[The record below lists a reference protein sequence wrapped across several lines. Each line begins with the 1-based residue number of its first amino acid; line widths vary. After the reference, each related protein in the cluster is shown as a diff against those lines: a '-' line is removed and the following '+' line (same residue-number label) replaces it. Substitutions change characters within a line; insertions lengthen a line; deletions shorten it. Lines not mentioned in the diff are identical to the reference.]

1 MGYLLPF
8 DMNRGGETAS
18 MRTTA
23 SMSTGLP
30 PQGGAVAAVHKG
42 GGSKGG
48 KGYFRMITKGQYKG
62 QVLFCYGTYQDIN
75 KQLLDKKQ
83 IEKESVDKEVF
94 GEFLAELAGGPDQN
108 QNISGTGPLE
118 DQSPEQGTP
127 AEPATYDIFG
137 HSIQV
142 YANGGGIAST
152 VEGTTTPKVANGD
165 VAAHL
170 AQLLH
175 ATHGFTDSQG
185 TATSSRGVTTT
196 GGEVQNHVPTWNQ
209 AGDGHEISPEFSS
222 VLLRLIQESMINE
235 GIVESRETL
244 DAITELT
251 KRIFQQFPKTDR
263 DKDVSFGLNEVRP
276 ITFDHTNSDG
286 SIVKRTSAE
295 VDNGSIAAT
304 IATRRSFDT
313 QPSEGEVHND
323 RETVVDPHALPVETL
338 PDGSVDDFT
347 ADSLFGEEDSLSTR
361 VDRVAQIIASRWVQ
375 ILGDYRENP
384 DTNAL
389 SQEFTDPEGA
399 VAHMIGQMKAPNPL
413 RPRVQRLSSQGYVLN
428 KDNVV
433 IRKESPA
440 GAFDPNIVARQT
452 PMERLITVKAVN
464 SVAHA
469 MGITRDHVIPHLID
483 LLKDVLEAGTREI
496 TTVVPNPQYALKPP
510 RVKPLSASP
519 GARLNLKI
527 EDSAPA
533 GPSSVAEYPTGGAET
548 VWNDPRALS
557 VNPLHRD
564 TSTTPYLKKETKQ
577 ESYGRTP
584 FYQEYLKSAGLLP
597 ASMDSDGKSII
608 PEDIQVGG
616 TYGRPP
622 NISAPSFFDA
632 LLLYRLTPDSNSV
645 ELSSHGHNGLSW
657 QNISELGAND
667 QQRLIIGLKA
677 KSGLDY
683 EKWKS
688 ENPNLAQYADPW
700 REIYHEGGL
709 IDQLVR
715 VLDLVNHK
723 KEKFARENAG
733 KALDFKS
740 QTPGLTPEQI
750 EQLRSDKVGST
761 GVSIR
766 ETAEGLLTKIS
777 ALITG
782 SDHENIKIAQKA
794 IIGRLSL
801 ASNGIKNNDAE
812 DYSDGID
819 SRMVVGSFPNQEKVS
834 KWMLGNNFVEGN
846 LTNPNALSIKDK
858 TDVSQWNMNYIQGI
872 RKTNKGFNLGT
883 AGAGGSGG
891 FVSGDLS
898 AVSTDL
904 SFSLADVAEV
914 ILGKKVPFDDIS
926 KTRKN
931 SHANPLNVH
940 GALRKIHDGT
950 LKWFAENAGKMPME
964 EFIKL
969 ITGQQRDLFGPQEID
984 VHTSIHSI
992 ISEAV
997 SIAQEC
1003 QRTGISIIP
1012 ISSLRSFIPELAEV
1026 VSDPNVKIESS
1037 TEGAKASSSIPFCVY
1052 VKGNPEWMHLQNR
1065 IAFFEDPIVN
1075 TEALQ
1080 ETLAKYLP
1088 DASGISKQ
1096 SAYSKD
1102 ESGKHEFRQ
1111 EFESAIKILT
1121 SQLKLHGISFG
1132 TTFSSIKDSEHVD
1145 LSYICG
1151 ISGNTGLSLHGL
1163 SAIMG
1168 QLSKATEVKSAN
1180 ILALAESLHRRW
1192 ENVPAALVVAEDPFI
1207 ADPMASSTSRYFI
1220 SAHDILTGHLRKIA
1234 EDNNT
1239 NSSIKIIRIPAL
1251 QRYSADTNKTIP
1263 HSANKRDALKK
1274 YVANLSPDQVQA
1286 IVSDPFDVAQK
1297 KTPDQVASDLEATSL
1312 TSPQGKATTVFDDDF
1327 PITFASSGN
1336 ARPPEVL
1343 FLSGNPQAVFHQE
1356 GSSIIGIRD
1365 MSDANLRALLSAP
1378 YMSRGQKPR
1387 TVVIT
1392 RSQLRGM
1399 HSNQNAAEA
1408 AQRLVKDHP
1417 HVKFIFVGQFQ
1428 QGIRFSDPNRVCVV
1442 RPHSPTIP
1450 APDNAALEY
1459 QIQENISHG
1468 IISGTSADVS
1478 SSIPR
1483 IMSSEVSDEDI
1494 ASSFDESMQ
1503 KRVQKPYFYD
1513 SSSSGAKISWQD
1525 RFLPSTNS
1533 GSGIGFNDGS
1543 ECVVSLFAPWVN
1555 ATSGASAGTYQ
1566 PPSGDPDTRRS
1577 GQPIPAVTG
1586 FNITRLS
1593 PQYGPMRQDTW
1604 GSSAQVMQR
1613 QQVLAGN
1620 MQRALSTIGIVG
1632 DVIANG
1638 AEAGFANDMMLSG
1651 KKLIVM
1657 KSAAEPSRARLGTV
1671 RDVTG
1676 QAETRRQPW
1685 AEGRS
1690 LYAVNP
1696 RSGNW
1701 ALLNNQIALRTKS
1714 AQLPTLLSGNQIYRP
1729 TIEGRSERS
1738 DPSWRALYQYSL
1750 PGSFPDH
1757 TDSYQDRRE
1766 NAPAARGRVQP
1777 VSSWSELSDWS
1788 DENPNGRDGLI
1799 TQAAPAGI
1807 SQWGSSRD
1815 TEMLAALKASE
1826 RGPVQSMGISS
1837 AHFPGLRVHVDYRH
1851 GVMPPT
1857 NGTSVTAPLSPIQSH
1872 ALLKLYKTKD
1882 DEWNQGIPL
1891 MSIPVHMETP
1901 FEQNPLNDAS
1911 FHYRIFDRMI
1921 TDMGVRMIS
1930 SYAARKFLH
1939 LSNSSN
1945 PTQVRQQEE
1954 VFPRGEWPG
1963 AQSTQTTASA
1973 EPLIYDD
1980 SIIEDPNSR
1989 DLKEMMLES
1998 YDKKVGSLK
2007 TLYKLLI
2014 PMIFREYSSVQAA
2027 LVDKVAEQEGF
2038 NPQLISLL
2046 ARPSGIVNL
2055 DGTYETD
2062 TSTPNHFLQ
2071 VKTENGTVTQ
2081 SLDEYARTDAV
2092 KSDIT
2097 KCVDTPKVRE
2107 ENIWGMDDTGKISA
2121 IFTYD
2126 PLSMKT
2132 LSQWH
2137 EECAAK
2143 LESQTGY
2150 REKISSVKT
2159 KLEDIARF
2167 ELAVRIAKEE
2177 TGDKNLYKNYDQLG
2191 RAQSGYQFSS
2201 KGNKSRVAKLEDY
2214 SEKARNFV
2222 DFYKKRDAIL
2232 HPDDE
2237 PNPGVPGQVVA
2248 PAPRPAPVAVVPAG
2262 LRTLSERIGL
2272 RDQLN
2277 GSNPSAV
2284 PLESFNF
2291 PEPSRGPSPEPPSEP
2306 MTPDEDDMTNP
2317 AVVYAD
2323 TVEKIDESIKD
2334 LLARLEKV
2342 QGSETHHEIKFGMD
2356 EDGKYVE
2363 LPSGTSRLKQ
2373 QRVRRLLDH
2382 MEEIISYLKYLQE
2395 KNSKLLNKSISR
2407 KVGLNFYR
2415 SLSFLVSANN
2425 KMKKHLYFTK
2435 GL

>member
-18 MRTTA
+18 MRTP
-23 SMSTGLP
+23 STGLP

-48 KGYFRMITKGQYKG
+48 KGYFRMITKGKYKG

-75 KQLLDKKQ
+75 KQLVDKQK

-94 GEFLAELAGGPDQN
+94 GEFLAELGSGADQN

-118 DQSPEQGTP
+118 DQSPKQGDA

-152 VEGTTTPKVANGD
+152 VEGTETPKVANGD

-175 ATHGFTDSQG
+175 AAHGFTDSQG

-196 GGEVQNHVPTWNQ
+196 GGDVQNHVPTWNE
-209 AGDGHEISPEFSS
+209 AGNGHEISPEFAS
-222 VLLRLIQESMINE
+222 VILRLIQESMINE
-235 GIVESRETL
+235 GIAEGREAL

-276 ITFDHTNSDG
+276 ITFEHINSDG
-286 SIVKRTSAE
+286 SIVKRISAE
-295 VDNGSIAAT
+295 EDNGSIAAT
-304 IATRRSFDT
+304 IATRRGFDT
-313 QPSEGEVHND
+313 QPSEEEVHNN
-323 RETVVDPHALPVETL
+323 RETVVDPHALPAETL
-338 PDGSVDDFT
+338 PDGSADDFT
-347 ADSLFGEEDSLSTR
+347 ADTLFNEEDSLSTR
-361 VDRVAQIIASRWVQ
+361 VDRVAQIIASRWIQ
-375 ILGDYRENP
+375 ILSEYRERS

-389 SQEFTDPEGA
+389 SQELTDPEGV
-399 VAHMIGQMKAPNPL
+399 VAHMLGQMKATNPSV
-413 RPRVQRLSSQGYVLN
+413 PRVQGYVLN

-433 IRKESPA
+433 IRTESPA
-440 GAFDPNIVARQT
+440 GALDPNIVARQT

-469 MGITRDHVIPHLID
+469 MGITRDNVIPHIID
-483 LLKDVLEAGTREI
+483 LLKDVLEAGTR
-496 TTVVPNPQYALKPP
+496 QKP
-510 RVKPLSASP
+510 
-519 GARLNLKI
+519 
-527 EDSAPA
+527 
-533 GPSSVAEYPTGGAET
+533 
-548 VWNDPRALS
+548 
-557 VNPLHRD
+557 
-564 TSTTPYLKKETKQ
+564 
-577 ESYGRTP
+577 YGRTP

-597 ASMDSDGKSII
+597 DSVDSDGKPII

-616 TYGRPP
+616 TYARPP
-622 NISAPSFFDA
+622 NIAAPSFFDA

-645 ELSSHGHNGLSW
+645 ELSSHRHNGPSW

-667 QQRLIIGLKA
+667 QQSLIIGLKA

-683 EKWKS
+683 EKWKY
-688 ENPNLAQYADPW
+688 ENPNLAEYADPW

-715 VLDLVNHK
+715 VVDLVNHK
-723 KEKFARENAG
+723 KEDFAKENAG

-740 QTPGLTPEQI
+740 QTPGLTLEQI
-750 EQLRSDKVGST
+750 EELRNDKVGKT

-766 ETAEGLLTKIS
+766 DTAELLLAKIAAFIS
-777 ALITG
+777 G
-782 SDHENIKIAQKA
+782 SEYENIKIAQKA

-801 ASNGIKNNDAE
+801 ASNGISNNDSE

-819 SRMVVGSFPNQEKVS
+819 TRMAVGIFPNQEKVS
-834 KWMLGNNFVEGN
+834 RWILDNDFAEGN
-846 LTNPNALSIKDK
+846 LTNPNAVSVKDK
-858 TDVSQWNMNYIQGI
+858 TDVSRWNMNYIQRI

-883 AGAGGSGG
+883 ANVGGSGG

-898 AVSTDL
+898 GVSTDL
-904 SFSLADVAEV
+904 SYSLADVAEV

-926 KTRKN
+926 ETRKN

-964 EFIKL
+964 EFIEL
-969 ITGQQRDLFGPQEID
+969 IIKQQRDLFGPQQID

-1026 VSDPNVKIESS
+1026 SSDPNVKIESS
-1037 TEGAKASSSIPFCVY
+1037 TEDGKASSSIPFCVY

-1065 IAFFEDPIVN
+1065 IAFFEDPLVN
-1075 TEALQ
+1075 IEALQ
-1080 ETLAKYLP
+1080 ETLTKYLP

-1096 SAYSKD
+1096 SAYSRD
-1102 ESGKHEFRQ
+1102 ESGKPEFRQ

-1132 TTFSSIKDSEHVD
+1132 TTFSGIKDSEHVD

-1168 QLSKATEVKSAN
+1168 QLSEATEIKSAN
-1180 ILALAESLHRRW
+1180 IRALAESLHRRW

-1220 SAHDILTGHLRKIA
+1220 SAHDVLTQHLRKIA

-1312 TSPQGKATTVFDDDF
+1312 SSPQGKATTVFDDDF

-1343 FLSGNPQAVFHQE
+1343 FLSGNPQAVFHQK

-1378 YMSRGQKPR
+1378 YMSQGQTPR

-1408 AQRLVKDHP
+1408 AQKLVRDHP
-1417 HVKFIFVGQFQ
+1417 HIKFVFVGQFQ

-1442 RPHSPTIP
+1442 RSHSPTIT
-1450 APDNAALEY
+1450 ASDNAALEY

-1483 IMSSEVSDEDI
+1483 IMSSEVSDDDI
-1494 ASSFDESMQ
+1494 TSSFDESMK

-1513 SSSSGAKISWQD
+1513 SSSGEKISWQD
-1525 RFLPSTNS
+1525 RFLPSANS
-1533 GSGIGFNDGS
+1533 GSGIGFNDGN

-1566 PPSGDPDTRRS
+1566 PPSGDADTRRS
-1577 GQPIPAVTG
+1577 GQPIPTVTG

-1593 PQYGPMRQDTW
+1593 PQYGPMRRDTW
-1604 GSSAQVMQR
+1604 GSSAQIMQR

-1657 KSAAEPSRARLGTV
+1657 KSAVEPSRARLGTV

-1701 ALLNNQIALRTKS
+1701 ALLNNQVAFRTKS

-1738 DPSWRALYQYSL
+1738 DPSWRALYQHSL
-1750 PGSFPDH
+1750 PGAFPDH
-1757 TDSYQDRRE
+1757 MDSYQDRRE
-1766 NAPAARGRVQP
+1766 NAPATRDRVQQ

-1788 DENPNGRDGLI
+1788 DENPDGRDGLI

-1815 TEMLAALKASE
+1815 AEMLAALKASE
-1826 RGPVQSMGISS
+1826 RGPVQSMRISS

-1851 GVMPPT
+1851 GVMPQ
-1857 NGTSVTAPLSPIQSH
+1857 STAPLSPIQSH
-1872 ALLKLYKTKD
+1872 ALLKLYKTND
-1882 DEWNQGIPL
+1882 NEWDQGIPL

-1901 FEQNPLNDAS
+1901 FGQNPLNDAS
-1911 FHYRIFDRMI
+1911 FHYRIFDRVL

-1930 SYAARKFLH
+1930 AYAARKFLD
-1939 LSNSSN
+1939 LINSSDA
-1945 PTQVRQQEE
+1945 TQVRQQEE
-1954 VFPRGEWPG
+1954 VFPRGQWPG
-1963 AQSTQTTASA
+1963 AQSTQTASSA
-1973 EPLIYDD
+1973 QPLIYDD

-1998 YDKKVGSLK
+1998 YDKKVESLK
-2007 TLYKLLI
+2007 ALYKSLI
-2014 PMIFREYSSVQAA
+2014 PMIFREYSPVQAA
-2027 LVDKVAEQEGF
+2027 LVDQGVQRI
-2038 NPQLISLL
+2038 NPQSIPTL
-2046 ARPSGIVNL
+2046 ARPRGIINI

-2062 TSTPNHFLQ
+2062 ASTPTHFLQ
-2071 VKTENGTVTQ
+2071 VKTQNGTVAQ
-2081 SLDEYARTDAV
+2081 SLDDYARTDAV
-2092 KSDIT
+2092 KSDIA
-2097 KCVDTPKVRE
+2097 KCVDVPKVRE

-2167 ELAVRIAKEE
+2167 EDAVRIAKEG
-2177 TGDKNLYKNYDQLG
+2177 TADKNIYKNYDQLG

-2201 KGNKSRVAKLEDY
+2201 KGNKSRDKIEDY

-2232 HPDDE
+2232 HPEDE
-2237 PNPGVPGQVVA
+2237 PNPGVEGQ
-2248 PAPRPAPVAVVPAG
+2248 AG

-2277 GSNPSAV
+2277 ESNPSAV

-2291 PEPSRGPSPEPPSEP
+2291 PEPSGGPSSEP
-2306 MTPDEDDMTNP
+2306 SSESMASDEDDEDQKNSMTNP

-2342 QGSETHHEIKFGMD
+2342 QSSETHHEIKFGMD

-2373 QRVRRLLDH
+2373 QRVTRLLEY
-2382 MEEIISYLKYLQE
+2382 MEEIIAYLKYLQE

-2407 KVGLNFYR
+2407 KVGLSFYR
-2415 SLSFLVSANN
+2415 SLSFLTSANN
-2425 KMKKHLYFTK
+2425 KMKKNLYFTK
-2435 GL
+2435 GR

>member
-18 MRTTA
+18 MRTP
-23 SMSTGLP
+23 STGLP
-30 PQGGAVAAVHKG
+30 PLGGAVAAVHKG

-48 KGYFRMITKGQYKG
+48 KGYFRMITKGKYKG

-75 KQLLDKKQ
+75 KQLFAKQQ

-94 GEFLAELAGGPDQN
+94 GEFVAELANGADQN

-118 DQSPEQGTP
+118 DQSPKQVNPTD
-127 AEPATYDIFG
+127 PATYDIFG

-142 YANGGGIAST
+142 YANGGEIAST
-152 VEGTTTPKVANGD
+152 VEGTATPRVANGD

-175 ATHGFTDSQG
+175 AAHGFTDSQG

-286 SIVKRTSAE
+286 STVKRTSAE
-295 VDNGSIAAT
+295 EDNGSIAAT
-304 IATRRSFDT
+304 IAARRGFDI
-313 QPSEGEVHND
+313 QPSMGEVHND

-347 ADSLFGEEDSLSTR
+347 ADSLFNEEDSLSTR

-375 ILGDYRENP
+375 ILGEYREKP

-389 SQEFTDPEGA
+389 SQEFTDPKGV
-399 VAHMIGQMKAPNPL
+399 VAHMIGQSHMYTSEL
-413 RPRVQRLSSQGYVLN
+413 RYPSVAGYVLN
-428 KDNVV
+428 KDNGV

-440 GAFDPNIVARQT
+440 GALDPNIVAKQT
-452 PMERLITVKAVN
+452 PTERLITVKAVN

-469 MGITRDHVIPHLID
+469 MGITGDNVIPHLID
-483 LLKDVLEAGTREI
+483 ILAIVLGAGTREI
-496 TTVVPNPQYALKPP
+496 TTEVPNPQYALKPP
-510 RVKPLSASP
+510 RVKPLSARR
-519 GARLNLKI
+519 GGRLNLKI
-527 EDSAPA
+527 SPTGPA
-533 GPSSVAEYPTGGAET
+533 GPSSFPASPVGYSAT
-548 VWNDPRALS
+548 VWNDPRAES

-564 TSTTPYLKKETKQ
+564 THTTPYLKKETKQ
-577 ESYGRTP
+577 ESYGNTD
-584 FYQEYLKSAGLLP
+584 FYQAYLESAGLLP
-597 ASMDSDGKSII
+597 DSADA
-608 PEDIQVGG
+608 VLGG

-622 NISAPSFFDA
+622 NIAAPNFFDA
-632 LLLYRLTPDSNSV
+632 LLLYRLTPDSSSIQ
-645 ELSSHGHNGLSW
+645 LSSHGGNGITW
-657 QNISELGAND
+657 QDISELGAND
-667 QQRLIIGLKA
+667 QQRLMIGLKA

-709 IDQLVR
+709 IDQLTR
-715 VLDLVNHK
+715 VVALVNDRK
-723 KEKFARENAG
+723 ADFARKNAG
-733 KALDFKS
+733 QPLLFTS
-740 QTPGLTPEQI
+740 QTAGFTPEQI

-761 GVSIR
+761 GFSIR
-766 ETAEGLLTKIS
+766 EKAEGLLTKIS

-801 ASNGIKNNDAE
+801 ASNGINNNDAE

-819 SRMVVGSFPNQEKVS
+819 SRMAVGSFPNQEKVS

-846 LTNPNALSIKDK
+846 LTNPNALSVKDK

-872 RKTNKGFNLGT
+872 RKINRGFNLGT
-883 AGAGGSGG
+883 VGAGGSGG
-891 FVSGDLS
+891 FVSEDLS
-898 AVSTDL
+898 GVSTDL

-984 VHTSIHSI
+984 VQTSIHSI

-1037 TEGAKASSSIPFCVY
+1037 TEGGKASSSIPFCVY

-1080 ETLAKYLP
+1080 ETLEKYLP

-1102 ESGKHEFRQ
+1102 ESGKPEFRQ

-1132 TTFSSIKDSEHVD
+1132 TTFSGIKDSEHVD

-1151 ISGNTGLSLHGL
+1151 ITGNTGLSFHGL

-1274 YVANLSPDQVQA
+1274 YVANLSPEQVQDIA
-1286 IVSDPFDVAQK
+1286 SDPFDVAKK

-1378 YMSRGQKPR
+1378 YMSQGQKPR

-1392 RSQLRGM
+1392 RSQLRIM

-1408 AQRLVKDHP
+1408 AQKLVKDHP

-1442 RPHSPTIP
+1442 RSHSPTIP

-1483 IMSSEVSDEDI
+1483 IMSSEVSNEDI
-1494 ASSFDESMQ
+1494 TSSFDESMK

-1513 SSSSGAKISWQD
+1513 SSSGAKISWQD

-1533 GSGIGFNDGS
+1533 GSGIGFNDGN

-1566 PPSGDPDTRRS
+1566 PPSGSADTRRS

-1676 QAETRRQPW
+1676 RAETRRQPW

-1766 NAPAARGRVQP
+1766 NAPATRDRAQQI
-1777 VSSWSELSDWS
+1777 SSWSELSDWS
-1788 DENPNGRDGLI
+1788 DENPDGRDGLI

-1872 ALLKLYKTKD
+1872 ALLKLYKTND
-1882 DEWNQGIPL
+1882 NEWNQGIPL
-1891 MSIPVHMETP
+1891 MSIPVHMNTP

-1930 SYAARKFLH
+1930 AYAARKFLH
-1939 LSNSSN
+1939 LSNSNN
-1945 PTQVRQQEE
+1945 PEQVRQQEE

-1998 YDKKVGSLK
+1998 YDKKVDSLK
-2007 TLYKLLI
+2007 ALYKSLI
-2014 PMIFREYSSVQAA
+2014 PMIFREYSPVQPA
-2027 LVDKVAEQEGF
+2027 LVDRGVHQQGV
-2038 NPQLISLL
+2038 NPHLIPVP

-2055 DGTYETD
+2055 DGTDEIDALQLLPYLAGMIQG
-2062 TSTPNHFLQ
+2062 HMGVAFLY
-2071 VKTENGTVTQ
+2071 
-2081 SLDEYARTDAV
+2081 DAYARTDAG
-2092 KSDIT
+2092 KSDIA
-2097 KCVDTPKVRE
+2097 KCVDLPKVRE

-2132 LSQWH
+2132 LSEWH

-2150 REKISSVKT
+2150 REKTSSVQN

-2167 ELAVRIAKEE
+2167 EHAVRIAKED
-2177 TGDKNLYKNYDQLG
+2177 TVDKNLYENYDQLG
-2191 RAQSGYQFSS
+2191 RAQWGNRFSS
-2201 KGNKSRVAKLEDY
+2201 RGDKNRDTLEGY
-2214 SEKARNFV
+2214 SEKTRNFV

-2232 HPDDE
+2232 HPDDK
-2237 PNPGVPGQVVA
+2237 PNPGVPGQ
-2248 PAPRPAPVAVVPAG
+2248 AG
-2262 LRTLSERIGL
+2262 LQTLSERIDL
-2272 RDQLN
+2272 RDQL
-2277 GSNPSAV
+2277 SRAV
-2284 PLESFNF
+2284 PLASFNF
-2291 PEPSRGPSPEPPSEP
+2291 PEPSGGPSLEPPSQP
-2306 MTPDEDDMTNP
+2306 MALDDDDMTNP

-2334 LLARLEKV
+2334 LLTRLEKV

-2373 QRVRRLLDH
+2373 RQAGRLLDH
-2382 MEEIISYLKYLQE
+2382 MEEIIAYLKYLQE

-2435 GL
+2435 GR

>member
-18 MRTTA
+18 MRTP
-23 SMSTGLP
+23 STGLP

-48 KGYFRMITKGQYKG
+48 KGYFRMITKGKYKG
-62 QVLFCYGTYQDIN
+62 QVLFCYGTYQDIK
-75 KQLLDKKQ
+75 KQLLDKQQ
-83 IEKESVDKEVF
+83 IENESVDKEVF
-94 GEFLAELAGGPDQN
+94 GKFLAELGSGADQN

-118 DQSPEQGTP
+118 DQSPEQVDPTG
-127 AEPATYDIFG
+127 PATYDIFG
-137 HSIQV
+137 HSVQV

-152 VEGTTTPKVANGD
+152 VEGSETPKVANGD

-170 AQLLH
+170 VQLLH
-175 ATHGFTDSQG
+175 AAHGFIDSQG

-196 GGEVQNHVPTWNQ
+196 GGDVQNHVPTWNE

-222 VLLRLIQESMINE
+222 VILRLIQESMINE
-235 GIVESRETL
+235 GIVEGREAL
-244 DAITELT
+244 DAINELT
-251 KRIFQQFPKTDR
+251 KRIFQQFPKPDR

-276 ITFDHTNSDG
+276 ITFNHINSDG
-286 SIVKRTSAE
+286 SILKRTSAE
-295 VDNGSIAAT
+295 EDNGSIAGT
-304 IATRRSFDT
+304 IATRRGFDT

-323 RETVVDPHALPVETL
+323 RETVVDPHALPAETL

-347 ADSLFGEEDSLSTR
+347 ADNLFGEEDSLSTR
-361 VDRVAQIIASRWVQ
+361 VDRVAQIIASRWIQ
-375 ILGDYRENP
+375 ILSEYRERSDANV
-384 DTNAL
+384 L
-389 SQEFTDPEGA
+389 SQELTDPDGV
-399 VAHMIGQMKAPNPL
+399 VAHMLGQMKPKQFYNEEDSLSTNPSVARAQGL
-413 RPRVQRLSSQGYVLN
+413 FSQGYVLN

-433 IRKESPA
+433 IRTESPA
-440 GAFDPNIVARQT
+440 GVLNPDIVAEQT
-452 PMERLITVKAVN
+452 PMERLLTVKAVN
-464 SVAHA
+464 SVANA
-469 MGITRDHVIPHLID
+469 MGITRDNVIPHIID

-496 TTVVPNPQYALKPP
+496 TTEVPDTRVIGEINTDYSDTIKTKPEYGFKQPKLKP
-510 RVKPLSASP
+510 VKTL
-519 GARLNLKI
+519 
-527 EDSAPA
+527 
-533 GPSSVAEYPTGGAET
+533 
-548 VWNDPRALS
+548 
-557 VNPLHRD
+557 
-564 TSTTPYLKKETKQ
+564 KETTRQ
-577 ESYGRTP
+577 SYGRTP

-597 ASMDSDGKSII
+597 DS
-608 PEDIQVGG
+608 EDIQVGG
-616 TYGRPP
+616 TYARPP
-622 NISAPSFFDA
+622 NIAAPSFFDA

-645 ELSSHGHNGLSW
+645 ELSSHRHNGPSW

-700 REIYHEGGL
+700 RDIYHEGGL

-723 KEKFARENAG
+723 KQEFAKENAG

-740 QTPGLTPEQI
+740 QTPGFTPEQI
-750 EQLRSDKVGST
+750 EKLRNDKFGKT

-766 ETAEGLLTKIS
+766 DKAESLLAQIA
-777 ALITG
+777 ALISG
-782 SDHENIKIAQKA
+782 SEYENIKIAQKA

-801 ASNGIKNNDAE
+801 ASNGISNNDSE
-812 DYSDGID
+812 DHSDGID
-819 SRMVVGSFPNQEKVS
+819 TRMAVGIFPNQEKVS
-834 KWMLGNNFVEGN
+834 RWILDRDFAEGN
-846 LTNPNALSIKDK
+846 LTNPNAVSVKDK
-858 TDVSQWNMNYIQGI
+858 TDVSRWNMNYIQRI

-891 FVSGDLS
+891 FVSSDLS
-898 AVSTDL
+898 GVSTDL
-904 SFSLADVAEV
+904 SFSLAEVAEV

-926 KTRKN
+926 ETRKN

-969 ITGQQRDLFGPQEID
+969 ITKQQRNLFGPQEID

-992 ISEAV
+992 IAEAV

-1026 VSDPNVKIESS
+1026 SSDPNVKIESS
-1037 TEGAKASSSIPFCVY
+1037 TEGVKASSSIPFCVY

-1065 IAFFEDPIVN
+1065 IAFFEDPLVN
-1075 TEALQ
+1075 IEALQ
-1080 ETLAKYLP
+1080 ETLTKYLP

-1096 SAYSKD
+1096 SAYSRD
-1102 ESGKHEFRQ
+1102 ESGKPEFRQ

-1132 TTFSSIKDSEHVD
+1132 TTFSGIKDSEHVD

-1151 ISGNTGLSLHGL
+1151 ISGNTSLSLHGL

-1168 QLSKATEVKSAN
+1168 QLSEATEIKSAN
-1180 ILALAESLHRRW
+1180 IRALAESLHRRW

-1220 SAHDILTGHLRKIA
+1220 SAHDVLTQHLRKIA
-1234 EDNNT
+1234 EDNNI
-1239 NSSIKIIRIPAL
+1239 NLSIKIIRIPAL
-1251 QRYSADTNKTIP
+1251 QRYSTDTNKTIP

-1274 YVANLSPDQVQA
+1274 YVANLSPDQVQT
-1286 IVSDPFDVAQK
+1286 IVSNPFDVAEK

-1312 TSPQGKATTVFDDDF
+1312 NSPQGKATTVFDDDF

-1343 FLSGNPQAVFHQE
+1343 FLSGNPQAVFHQK

-1365 MSDANLRALLSAP
+1365 MSDANLRALLSTP
-1378 YMSRGQKPR
+1378 YMSQGQTPR

-1399 HSNQNAAEA
+1399 HSNQNAVEA
-1408 AQRLVKDHP
+1408 AQKLVRVHP
-1417 HVKFIFVGQFQ
+1417 HIKFVFVGQFQ

-1442 RPHSPTIP
+1442 RSHSPTIT
-1450 APDNAALEY
+1450 ASDNAALEY

-1483 IMSSEVSDEDI
+1483 IMSSEVSDDDI
-1494 ASSFDESMQ
+1494 TSSFDESMK

-1513 SSSSGAKISWQD
+1513 SSSGEKISWQD
-1525 RFLPSTNS
+1525 RFLPSANS
-1533 GSGIGFNDGS
+1533 GSGIGFNDGN

-1566 PPSGDPDTRRS
+1566 PPSGDADTRRS
-1577 GQPIPAVTG
+1577 GQPIPTVTG

-1593 PQYGPMRQDTW
+1593 PQYGPMRRDTW
-1604 GSSAQVMQR
+1604 GSSAQIMQR

-1657 KSAAEPSRARLGTV
+1657 KSAVEPSRARLGTV

-1701 ALLNNQIALRTKS
+1701 ALLNNQVAFRTKS

-1738 DPSWRALYQYSL
+1738 DPSWRALYQHSL
-1750 PGSFPDH
+1750 PGAFPDH
-1757 TDSYQDRRE
+1757 MDSYQDRRE
-1766 NAPAARGRVQP
+1766 NAPATRDRVQQ

-1788 DENPNGRDGLI
+1788 DENPDGRDGLI

-1815 TEMLAALKASE
+1815 AEMLAALKASE
-1826 RGPVQSMGISS
+1826 RGPVQSMRISS

-1851 GVMPPT
+1851 GVMPQSDLT
-1857 NGTSVTAPLSPIQSH
+1857 TTTPLSPIQSH
-1872 ALLKLYKTKD
+1872 ALLKLYKTND
-1882 DEWNQGIPL
+1882 NEWDQGIPL

-1901 FEQNPLNDAS
+1901 FGQNPLNDAS
-1911 FHYRIFDRMI
+1911 FHYRIFDRVL

-1930 SYAARKFLH
+1930 AYAARKFLD
-1939 LSNSSN
+1939 LINSSDA
-1945 PTQVRQQEE
+1945 TQVRQQEE

-1980 SIIEDPNSR
+1980 SSIEDPNSR

-1998 YDKKVGSLK
+1998 YGKKVESLK
-2007 TLYKLLI
+2007 ALYKSLI
-2014 PMIFREYSSVQAA
+2014 PMIFREYSPVQAA
-2027 LVDKVAEQEGF
+2027 LVNKVAEQEGF
-2038 NPQLISLL
+2038 NPQLIPNV
-2046 ARPSGIVNL
+2046 ARPRGIINI

-2062 TSTPNHFLQ
+2062 TSTPDHFLQ

-2092 KSDIT
+2092 KSDIA
-2097 KCVDTPKVRE
+2097 KCVDAPKVRE

-2167 ELAVRIAKEE
+2167 EDAVRIAKEG
-2177 TGDKNLYKNYDQLG
+2177 TADKNLYENYHQLG

-2201 KGNKSRVAKLEDY
+2201 RGNKSRDAIEDY

-2232 HPDDE
+2232 HPEDE
-2237 PNPGVPGQVVA
+2237 PDPGVEGQ
-2248 PAPRPAPVAVVPAG
+2248 AG

-2284 PLESFNF
+2284 PLESFDF
-2291 PEPSRGPSPEPPSEP
+2291 PEPSGGPSLEPSSES
-2306 MTPDEDDMTNP
+2306 MASDEDDEDEKNSMTNP

-2373 QRVRRLLDH
+2373 QRVTRLLDH

-2407 KVGLNFYR
+2407 KVGLSFYR
-2415 SLSFLVSANN
+2415 SLSFLTSANN
-2425 KMKKHLYFTK
+2425 KMKKNLYFTK
-2435 GL
+2435 GR

>member
-18 MRTTA
+18 MRTP
-23 SMSTGLP
+23 STGLP

-48 KGYFRMITKGQYKG
+48 KGYFRMITKGKYKG
-62 QVLFCYGTYQDIN
+62 QVLFCYGTYQDV
-75 KQLLDKKQ
+75 KRQLLEKQQ
-83 IEKESVDKEVF
+83 IENESVDKEVF
-94 GEFLAELAGGPDQN
+94 GKFLEELGSGADQN

-118 DQSPEQGTP
+118 DQSPEQVDADG
-127 AEPATYDIFG
+127 PATYDIFG
-137 HSIQV
+137 HSVQV

-152 VEGTTTPKVANGD
+152 IEGSETPRVANGD

-170 AQLLH
+170 VQLLH
-175 ATHGFTDSQG
+175 AAHGFIDSQG
-185 TATSSRGVTTT
+185 TATSSRGVITT
-196 GGEVQNHVPTWNQ
+196 GGDVQNHVPTWNK
-209 AGDGHEISPEFSS
+209 AGDGHEISPEFAS
-222 VLLRLIQESMINE
+222 VILRLIQESMINE
-235 GIVESRETL
+235 GIVEGRESL
-244 DAITELT
+244 DAINELT

-276 ITFDHTNSDG
+276 ITFNHINSDG
-286 SIVKRTSAE
+286 SILKRTSAE
-295 VDNGSIAAT
+295 EDNGSIAAT
-304 IATRRSFDT
+304 IATRRGFDT
-313 QPSEGEVHND
+313 QPSEEEVHNN
-323 RETVVDPHALPVETL
+323 RETVVDPHALPAETL
-338 PDGSVDDFT
+338 PDGSADDFT
-347 ADSLFGEEDSLSTR
+347 ADTPFNEEDSLSTR
-361 VDRVAQIIASRWVQ
+361 VDRVAQIIASRWIQ
-375 ILGDYRENP
+375 ILSEYRERP
-384 DTNAL
+384 DVNAL
-389 SQEFTDPEGA
+389 SQELTDPEGV
-399 VAHMIGQMKAPNPL
+399 VAHMLGQMKTDPSV
-413 RPRVQRLSSQGYVLN
+413 PRVQALFGAGYVLN

-433 IRKESPA
+433 IRTESPA
-440 GAFDPNIVARQT
+440 GVLNPNIVAEQT

-469 MGITRDHVIPHLID
+469 MGITRDNVIPHIID
-483 LLKDVLEAGTREI
+483 LLKDVLEAGTG
-496 TTVVPNPQYALKPP
+496 QK
-510 RVKPLSASP
+510 
-519 GARLNLKI
+519 
-527 EDSAPA
+527 
-533 GPSSVAEYPTGGAET
+533 
-548 VWNDPRALS
+548 
-557 VNPLHRD
+557 
-564 TSTTPYLKKETKQ
+564 
-577 ESYGRTP
+577 SYGRTP

-597 ASMDSDGKSII
+597 DSVDSGGKPII

-622 NISAPSFFDA
+622 NIAAPSFFDA
-632 LLLYRLTPDSNSV
+632 LLLYRLTPNSNSV
-645 ELSSHGHNGLSW
+645 ELSSHGHNGPSW
-657 QNISELGAND
+657 QDISELGAND
-667 QQRLIIGLKA
+667 QRRLIIGLKA
-677 KSGLDY
+677 NSGLDY
-683 EKWKS
+683 EKWKY
-688 ENPNLAQYADPW
+688 ENPNLAQYADSW

-715 VLDLVNHK
+715 VVDLVNHK
-723 KEKFARENAG
+723 KEDFAKENAG

-740 QTPGLTPEQI
+740 QTPGLTLDQI
-750 EQLRSDKVGST
+750 EKLRNDKVGST

-766 ETAEGLLTKIS
+766 DTAELLLAKIA
-777 ALITG
+777 ALISG
-782 SDHENIKIAQKA
+782 SEYENIKIAQKA

-801 ASNGIKNNDAE
+801 ASNGISNNDSE

-819 SRMVVGSFPNQEKVS
+819 TRMAVGIFPNQEKVS
-834 KWMLGNNFVEGN
+834 RWILDNDFAEGN
-846 LTNPNALSIKDK
+846 LTNPNAVSVKDK
-858 TDVSQWNMNYIQGI
+858 TDVSRWNMNYIQRI

-883 AGAGGSGG
+883 ANVGGSGG

-898 AVSTDL
+898 GVSTDL
-904 SFSLADVAEV
+904 SYSLAEVAEV

-926 KTRKN
+926 ETRKN

-940 GALRKIHDGT
+940 GALRKIHDET

-969 ITGQQRDLFGPQEID
+969 ITKQQRNLFGPQEID

-1026 VSDPNVKIESS
+1026 SSDPNVKIESS
-1037 TEGAKASSSIPFCVY
+1037 TEDGKASSSIPFCVY

-1065 IAFFEDPIVN
+1065 IAFFEDPLVN
-1075 TEALQ
+1075 IEALQ
-1080 ETLAKYLP
+1080 ETLTKYLP

-1096 SAYSKD
+1096 SAYSRD
-1102 ESGKHEFRQ
+1102 ESGKPEFRQ

-1132 TTFSSIKDSEHVD
+1132 TTFSGIKDSEHVD

-1151 ISGNTGLSLHGL
+1151 VSGNVVHDTQGRVHYVRSTGLSLHGL

-1168 QLSKATEVKSAN
+1168 QLSEATKIKSAN
-1180 ILALAESLHRRW
+1180 IRALAESLHRRW

-1220 SAHDILTGHLRKIA
+1220 SAHDVLTQHLRKIA
-1234 EDNNT
+1234 EDNNI
-1239 NSSIKIIRIPAL
+1239 NLSIKIIRIPAL
-1251 QRYSADTNKTIP
+1251 QRYSTDTNKTIP
-1263 HSANKRDALKK
+1263 NSANKRDALKK
-1274 YVANLSPDQVQA
+1274 YVANLSPEQVQA
-1286 IVSDPFDVAQK
+1286 IVSNPFDVAEK

-1312 TSPQGKATTVFDDDF
+1312 NSPQGKATTVFDDDF
-1327 PITFASSGN
+1327 PITFTSSGN

-1343 FLSGNPQAVFHQE
+1343 FLSGDPQAVFHQK

-1378 YMSRGQKPR
+1378 YMSQGQTPR

-1392 RSQLRGM
+1392 KSQLRGM
-1399 HSNQNAAEA
+1399 HSNQNVVEA
-1408 AQRLVKDHP
+1408 AQKLVRDHP
-1417 HVKFIFVGQFQ
+1417 HIKFVFVGQFQ

-1442 RPHSPTIP
+1442 RSHSPTIP
-1450 APDNAALEY
+1450 ASDNAALEY

-1483 IMSSEVSDEDI
+1483 IMSSEVSDDDI
-1494 ASSFDESMQ
+1494 TSSFDESMK

-1513 SSSSGAKISWQD
+1513 SSSGEKISWQD
-1525 RFLPSTNS
+1525 RFLPSANS
-1533 GSGIGFNDGS
+1533 GSGIGFNDGN

-1566 PPSGDPDTRRS
+1566 PPSGDADTRRS
-1577 GQPIPAVTG
+1577 GQPIPTVTG

-1593 PQYGPMRQDTW
+1593 PQYGPMRRDTW
-1604 GSSAQVMQR
+1604 GSSAQIMQR

-1657 KSAAEPSRARLGTV
+1657 KSAVEPSRARLGTV

-1685 AEGRS
+1685 AARGLQGRS

-1701 ALLNNQIALRTKS
+1701 ALLNNQVAFRTKS
-1714 AQLPTLLSGNQIYRP
+1714 AQLPTLLSGNLIYRP

-1738 DPSWRALYQYSL
+1738 DPSWRALYQHSL
-1750 PGSFPDH
+1750 PGAFPDH
-1757 TDSYQDRRE
+1757 MDSYQDRRE
-1766 NAPAARGRVQP
+1766 NAPATRDRVQQ

-1788 DENPNGRDGLI
+1788 DENPDGRDGLI

-1815 TEMLAALKASE
+1815 AEMLAALKASE
-1826 RGPVQSMGISS
+1826 RGPVQSMRISS

-1851 GVMPPT
+1851 GVMPQ
-1857 NGTSVTAPLSPIQSH
+1857 SVLTTTAPLSPIQSH
-1872 ALLKLYKTKD
+1872 ALLKLYKTND
-1882 DEWNQGIPL
+1882 NEWDQGIPL
-1891 MSIPVHMETP
+1891 MSIPVHMKTP
-1901 FEQNPLNDAS
+1901 FGQNPLNDAS
-1911 FHYRIFDRMI
+1911 FHYRIFDRVL

-1930 SYAARKFLH
+1930 AYAARKFLD
-1939 LSNSSN
+1939 LINSSDA
-1945 PTQVRQQEE
+1945 TQVRQQEE
-1954 VFPRGEWPG
+1954 VFPRGQWPG
-1963 AQSTQTTASA
+1963 AQSTQTASSA
-1973 EPLIYDD
+1973 QPLIYDD

-1998 YDKKVGSLK
+1998 YAKKVESLK
-2007 TLYKLLI
+2007 ALYKSLI
-2014 PMIFREYSSVQAA
+2014 PMIFREYSPVQAA
-2027 LVDKVAEQEGF
+2027 LVDQGVQRI
-2038 NPQLISLL
+2038 NPQSIPTLE
-2046 ARPSGIVNL
+2046 RPRGITRGIINI

-2062 TSTPNHFLQ
+2062 TSTPTNFLQ
-2071 VKTENGTVTQ
+2071 VKTQNGTVAQ
-2081 SLDEYARTDAV
+2081 SLDDYARTDAV
-2092 KSDIT
+2092 KSDIG
-2097 KCVDTPKVRE
+2097 KCVDAPKVRE

-2167 ELAVRIAKEE
+2167 EDAVRIAKEGTADE
-2177 TGDKNLYKNYDQLG
+2177 NIYKNYDQLG
-2191 RAQSGYQFSS
+2191 RAQSGYEFSS
-2201 KGNKSRVAKLEDY
+2201 KGNKSRDAKSKKEISIEDY

-2222 DFYKKRDAIL
+2222 DFYKKRPATL
-2232 HPDDE
+2232 HPDDAPE
-2237 PNPGVPGQVVA
+2237 PGVEGQ
-2248 PAPRPAPVAVVPAG
+2248 AG
-2262 LRTLSERIGL
+2262 LQTLSERIDL
-2272 RDQLN
+2272 RDQLGSTTPLPSLTLAPLRTESPVEEN
-2277 GSNPSAV
+2277 GDYDDDLSSG
-2284 PLESFNF
+2284 L
-2291 PEPSRGPSPEPPSEP
+2291 
-2306 MTPDEDDMTNP
+2306 MTPADLR
-2317 AVVYAD
+2317 AD

-2342 QGSETHHEIKFGMD
+2342 QSSETHHEIKFGMD

-2373 QRVRRLLDH
+2373 QRVTRLLEN
-2382 MEEIISYLKYLQE
+2382 MEEIIAYLKFLQE

-2407 KVGLNFYR
+2407 KVGLSFYR
-2415 SLSFLVSANN
+2415 SLSFLTSANN
-2425 KMKKHLYFTK
+2425 KMKKNLYFTK
-2435 GL
+2435 GR